1 MSRSSESKTL
11 PENLKEQVHSFI
23 KQFESYNKKRQFP
36 RDKKDYLFLED
47 FFVQFIKDR
56 NKRADEVSSLEY
68 KKVKKIA
75 NAQFPSI
82 TLWNLCMD
90 GRVLAVLMNG
100 ASAGVGSSVRVPG
113 GLLREFVYGENGNI
127 FLLENSN
134 YAFILNRALKKFGT
148 KKIFEIYDSHIG
160 CAARKAEEMAHGK
173 LPNDAG
179 LLQDVIYKKQMANAT
194 VNFVKEH
201 LNSDFSVIPIQ
212 TSFDPHNGFM
222 YMGLET
228 EKALSYAKKGGN
240 EYTDELLKKLVE
252 KKIIISTEDLIKKI
266 GLNILF
272 SKYSFMLDWKSQYL
286 QSSKQFWITIS
297 KIKSE
302 SLPLIKKELLVIYPH
317 LSSKRIEAQDELTE
331 RAMLILTNAY
341 SGFLNNNMQ
350 QEKKVGQHY
359 SYPFGVHREEGV
371 KVSEGGYPPYD
382 ISMFVV
388 FSLDND
394 NLPANIELAAT
405 LVRNN
410 RREGRVLD
418 RSKTYSS
425 QQEFAEAPVPVVIQE
440 IVREKIEDREWE
452 KLSQIDWGDLPGD
465 WDTLSTKK
473 FFEYLQKKAN
483 MPISVANAI
492 NSLRERMMVLYNPQ
506 QPTSGHLVQNFKIAL
521 PLIVGSNRRN
531 FFVVPF
537 LKLGFQSY

>member
-1 MSRSSESKTL
+1 MSKKIASKSL
-11 PENLKEQVHSFI
+11 PENLKKQVHSFI
-23 KQFESYNKKRQFP
+23 KQFESYNEKRQFP

-47 FFVQFIKDR
+47 FFIQFIKDR
-56 NKRADEVSSLEY
+56 NRRADEVSSVEY
-68 KKVKKIA
+68 KKVRMIS

-100 ASAGVGSSVRVPG
+100 ASAGVGSSIRVPG

-134 YAFILNRALKKFGT
+134 YAFVLNRALKKFGT
-148 KKIFEIYDSHIG
+148 KKIFEIYDSHVG

-179 LLQDVIYKKQMANAT
+179 LLQDVIYKKQMADAT
-194 VNFVKEH
+194 VHFIKEH
-201 LNSDFSVIPIQ
+201 FDNDFSVTPIQ

-228 EKALSYAKKGGN
+228 DKALSYARKTGN
-240 EYTDELLKKLVE
+240 EYTDEVLKKLVE
-252 KKIIISTEDLIKKI
+252 KRLIISTEDLIKRTDF
-266 GLNILF
+266 NNLF
-272 SKYSFMLDWKSQYL
+272 AKYSFSLDWKSQYL
-286 QSSKQFWITIS
+286 QSAKQFWITIS
-297 KIKSE
+297 KIKIE
-302 SLPLIKKELLVIYPH
+302 SLPLIKKELLAIYPH
-317 LSSKRIEAQDELTE
+317 LSSQRVDMQDELAE

-341 SGFLNNNMQ
+341 SGFLSNNMQ
-350 QEKKVGQHY
+350 QRKKAGEHY
-359 SYPFGVHREEGV
+359 HYPFGVHREEGV

-410 RREGRVLD
+410 RRDGRVLD
-418 RSKTYSS
+418 RSGTYSS
-425 QQEFAEAPVPVVIQE
+425 PQEFAEAPVPVVIQE
-440 IVREKIEDREWE
+440 IVREKIDEKEWE
-452 KLSQIDWGDLPGD
+452 RLSQIDWSDLPKD
-465 WDTLSTKK
+465 WESLSTKM

-483 MPISVANAI
+483 MPIGIANAI
-492 NSLRERMMVLYNPQ
+492 NSLRERMLVLYNPQ
-506 QPTSGHLVQNFKIAL
+506 QPTSGHLIQNFKIAL
-521 PLIVGSNRRN
+521 PIIVGSNRRN
-531 FFVVPF
+531 FFVIPF
-537 LKLGFQSY
+537 LKLGFQS

>member
-1 MSRSSESKTL
+1 MSKKIASKSL
-11 PENLKEQVHSFI
+11 PENLKKQVHSFI
-23 KQFESYNKKRQFP
+23 KQFESYNEKRQFP

-47 FFVQFIKDR
+47 FFIQFIKDR
-56 NKRADEVSSLEY
+56 NRRADEVSSVEY
-68 KKVKKIA
+68 KKVRMIA

-100 ASAGVGSSVRVPG
+100 ASAGVGSSIRVPG

-134 YAFILNRALKKFGT
+134 YAFVLNRALKKFGT
-148 KKIFEIYDSHIG
+148 KKIFEIYDSHVG

-179 LLQDVIYKKQMANAT
+179 LLQDVIYKKQMADAT
-194 VNFVKEH
+194 VHFIKEH
-201 LNSDFSVIPIQ
+201 FDNDFSVTPIQ

-228 EKALSYAKKGGN
+228 EKALSYARKTGN
-240 EYTDELLKKLVE
+240 EYTDEVLKKLVE
-252 KKIIISTEDLIKKI
+252 KRLIISTEDLIKRTDF
-266 GLNILF
+266 NNLF
-272 SKYSFMLDWKSQYL
+272 AKYSFSLDWKSQYL
-286 QSSKQFWITIS
+286 QSAKQFWITIS
-297 KIKSE
+297 KIKIE
-302 SLPLIKKELLVIYPH
+302 SLPLIKKELLAIYPH
-317 LSSKRIEAQDELTE
+317 LSSQRVDMQDELAE

-341 SGFLNNNMQ
+341 SGFLSNNMQ
-350 QEKKVGQHY
+350 QRKKAGEHY
-359 SYPFGVHREEGV
+359 HYPFGVHREEGV

-410 RREGRVLD
+410 RRDGRVLD
-418 RSKTYSS
+418 RSGTYSS
-425 QQEFAEAPVPVVIQE
+425 PQEFAEAPVPVVIQE
-440 IVREKIEDREWE
+440 IVREKIDEKEWE
-452 KLSQIDWGDLPGD
+452 RLSQIDWSDLPKD
-465 WDTLSTKK
+465 WESLSTKM

-483 MPISVANAI
+483 MPIGIANAI
-492 NSLRERMMVLYNPQ
+492 NSLRERMLVLYNPQ
-506 QPTSGHLVQNFKIAL
+506 QPTSGHLIQNFKIAL
-521 PLIVGSNRRN
+521 PIIVGSNRRN
-531 FFVVPF
+531 FFVIPF
-537 LKLGFQSY
+537 LKLGFQS